1 MHWTRLV
8 LSGSAIVAVIAMS
21 GCDPK
26 SSSEGSTT
34 SAAPTASSA
43 AASPDPV
50 VSSAAPAHDAATTK
64 ACADM
69 KNDIKDNAAKIAK
82 AKKIG
87 PPVGNVAVS
96 AQWAAGSAAVI
107 AHSIGTTETVSTAA
121 DGVQKEMMNLSDAYN
136 KSASA
141 KPSEKKLEAAIK
153 GLTTACAAA

>member
-8 LSGSAIVAVIAMS
+8 LSCSAVAAVIAMS

-26 SSSEGSTT
+26 PSSQAPTA
-34 SAAPTASSA
+34 SAAPTTSSA
-43 AASPDPV
+43 AASPTPV
-50 VSSAAPAHDAATTK
+50 ASSAAPAHDAATTK
-64 ACADM
+64 ACGEM
-69 KNDIKDNAAKIAK
+69 KKDIKDNATKIAK

-121 DGVQKEMMNLSDAYN
+121 DGVQKEMMSLSDAYN
-136 KSASA
+136 KSAGA

-153 GLTTACAAA
+153 SLNTACAAA